1 MKKVWLGATLLLG
14 FFSVMNGAE
23 PTAASAEPQM
33 VPTAAVLPFESRER
47 RAADEMTGK
56 SVAELLTA
64 ALMESGCVD
73 MVERAEL
80 DKALDE
86 LHLSAAG
93 MTDRESQ
100 LKLGQFVGAKILIT
114 GSLFQ
119 SGDKRVIVAKII
131 GAETSRVMAAS
142 VSSTGPYTEMVPAL
156 SKKIADV
163 LDKCAARLLPKRT
176 AADDVVARLAE
187 TVRGGKRKVFVSIK
201 EDIQVQVPDPAAETE
216 IKKLLL
222 DLGFEIT
229 GNRSEAVFEVI
240 GEAFAAMAGTFR
252 DLAAAEAR
260 VELSVYAG
268 QKLLA
273 TGARKDTSA
282 GASYPVAAKDA
293 LGQAALGL
301 AGDLFGVMK

>member
-1 MKKVWLGATLLLG
+1 MKKVWLGAALLLG
-14 FFSVMNGAE
+14 FSGVLNGAE
-23 PTAASAEPQM
+23 PAAASAEPQM
-33 VPTAAVLPFESRER
+33 VPTVAVLPFESRER
-47 RAADEMTGK
+47 RAAEDMTGK

-64 ALMESGCVD
+64 SLMESGCAD

-100 LKLGQFVGAKILIT
+100 LKFGQFVGARILIT

-119 SGDKRVIVAKII
+119 SGDKHIIVAKII
-131 GAETSRVMAAS
+131 GTETSRVMAAS
-142 VSSTGPYTEMVPAL
+142 VSSSGPYTEMVPAL

-163 LDKCAARLLPKRT
+163 LDKRAARLLPKR
-176 AADDVVARLAE
+176 ADADDVAARLAE
-187 TVRGGKRKVFVSIK
+187 TVRGGGRKVFVSIK

-222 DLGFEIT
+222 GLGFEIT
-229 GNRSEAVFEVI
+229 DDRSEAAFAVT
-240 GEAFAAMAGTFR
+240 GEAFAATAGTFR
-252 DLAAAEAR
+252 ALAAAEAR

-301 AGDLFGVMK
+301 AGNLFGVMK